1 MDDLLA
7 HMNKLD
13 EAYAKGEISEAD
25 YFAGLEQ
32 TRDGMYE

>member
-1 MDDLLA
+1 
-7 HMNKLD
+7 LD

-25 YFAGLEQ
+25 YYAALEE